1 MTGPDMVSPDTA
13 GPDRA
18 DPDAAGAV
26 VRAGLVARAR
36 MPVAAALLA
45 AVTIAWAAFPV
56 GGGKPGTRAALVV
69 AIICGLASVAH
80 LVVGDSQIGGDAFD
94 SLLVRFAAQLAYI
107 ISTLPWSE
115 VMIIAI
121 LVLEALH
128 HSRPWHTGLLG
139 AALLA
144 YLFATHLAETATR
157 PGALRPQLPVIAA
170 GLGLL
175 VLAVGA
181 AALPR
186 LHAGPAPELLRVLAV
201 IAAILAGGLALPTA
215 RRRGSD

>member
-26 VRAGLVARAR
+26 VRASMVARAR

-94 SLLVRFAAQLAYI
+94 SLLVRFAAQLAYLI
-107 ISTLPWSE
+107 RTLPWSE

>member
-1 MTGPDMVSPDTA
+1 MT
-13 GPDRA
+13 
-18 DPDAAGAV
+18 
-26 VRAGLVARAR
+26 RAR
-36 MPVAAALLA
+36 MPAAAALLA
-45 AVTIAWAAFPV
+45 AVAIAWAALPV
-56 GGGKPGTRAALVV
+56 AGGKPGTRAALVV
-69 AIICGLASVAH
+69 AIICGLASLAE
-80 LVVGDSQIGGDAFD
+80 LIVGDSQIGGDAFD
-94 SLLVRFAAQLAYI
+94 SLLVRFAAQVAYI
-107 ISTLPWSE
+107 IRSLPWSE
-115 VMIIAI
+115 AMIVAI
-121 LVLEALH
+121 LVLEVLH

-144 YLFATHLAETATR
+144 YLFAPHLAETATR

-201 IAAILAGGLALPTA
+201 IAAIMAGGLALPTA
-215 RRRGSD
+215 RRRGPD